1 MADRYDLSDLK
12 LEVGL
17 VKKDIQ
23 LINDSLNKLEET
35 MEKMQQQ
42 AETRRTEFQTDIKEL
57 HSRITTTNRE
67 LTDKLDESE
76 NKIMAE
82 IKSLRDCI
90 MQAQKPKEESK
101 GSIKERLAALEKW
114 QWMLIGG
121 IALFSFIIGHVN
133 LSALSNLFK

>member
-1 MADRYDLSDLK
+1 MADRYDMSDLK

-17 VKKDIQ
+17 LKKDTQ
-23 LINDSLNKLEET
+23 LINDALNKLEET

-42 AETRRTEFQTDIKEL
+42 AESRRMEFQNDIKEL

-67 LTDKLDESE
+67 LTEKLDESE

-82 IKSLRDCI
+82 IKALRDVI
-90 MQAQKPKEESK
+90 MQTQKPKEDENK
-101 GSIKERLAALEKW
+101 TLIQRIGALEKW

-121 IALFSFIIGHVN
+121 IALFSFIVGHVN
-133 LSALSNLFK
+133 LNAFSAFFK

>member
-42 AETRRTEFQTDIKEL
+42 AETRRTEFQADIKEL

-90 MQAQKPKEESK
+90 MQGQKSKEVPK
-101 GSIKERLAALEKW
+101 SIKERLAALEKW

-121 IALFSFIIGHVN
+121 IALFSFIVGHVN

>member
-90 MQAQKPKEESK
+90 MQAQKSKEEPK
-101 GSIKERLAALEKW
+101 GIKERLAALEKW

-121 IALFSFIIGHVN
+121 IALFSFIVGHVN